1 MPSRSVRRRK
11 HKEVQRL
18 QELPKQHKPHV
29 AALVLAGWQIEA
41 RRRGRFLHTLPV
53 WALAADPHTQ
63 AVAAALDA
71 TGELQR
77 DLNRVCADT
86 VAQNASSQLLATP
99 RPTGDRPRYQRS
111 RR

>member
-11 HKEVQRL
+11 HKELERL
-18 QELPKQHKPHV
+18 QELPKQHKPRV
-29 AALVLAGWQIEA
+29 AALVLASWQIEA
-41 RRRGRFLHTLPV
+41 RRRGRFLHTPPV
-53 WALAADPHTQ
+53 WSLAADTHTQ
-63 AVAAALDA
+63 AVAAALDP

-86 VAQNASSQLLATP
+86 VAQNAAQQLISTP
-99 RPTGDRPRYQRS
+99 RPTSDRPRWT